1 MTHERDNLRDTVQAY
16 RLENETLKTKL
27 AEVNRELSRL
37 RDQDGLAKRVREHAE
52 GTINALKA
60 ELMKAR
66 EEVEDLKRAYGE
78 VCAVKAAEELG
89 GWLS

>member
-27 AEVNRELSRL
+27 AEVNREL
-37 RDQDGLAKRVREHAE
+37 V
-52 GTINALKA
+52 
-60 ELMKAR
+60 KAR

-78 VCAVKAAEELG
+78 VCAVRAAEELG